1 MTARH
6 ALVLL
11 PAFSL
16 ALLAACG
23 GGGIS
28 VTSSNLE
35 REVALLRQE
44 VADLKDRGGS
54 GGGGGA
60 ASSDLRLQVDN
71 LRANV
76 QRLNENVETA
86 SLGGMSISQQL
97 NYMSA
102 RLDRLE
108 KRAGLPVLSRDVVGP
123 DPSLSSVPVVT
134 APPAVPPPGPPAALP
149 PAAGP
154 PVALPPAAGP
164 PDPLPQAG
172 AVLPGP
178 PPVSGGEGA
187 PPAAA
192 APPPAQAS
200 LYDQGKSLF
209 DQKDYAAALTCFR
222 DYLAAEPGGSQAA
235 AAQYYIGESLYFQNQ
250 FEDAILEYQ
259 VLVSG
264 YPKNNLVSAALLK
277 QGLSFQAVGDNSSAR
292 ILYQKV
298 VREYPKSYS
307 AGVARE
313 RLKTI

>member
-1 MTARH
+1 MRNS
-6 ALVLL
+6 LL
-11 PAFSL
+11 LLAVPFSL
-16 ALLAACG
+16 ALMTACA

-44 VADLKDRGGS
+44 VADLKDRGG
-54 GGGGGA
+54 GGGGGSPA
-60 ASSDLRLQVDN
+60 DLRLQVDN

-76 QRLNENVETA
+76 QRLTENIETA

-97 NYMSA
+97 QYTSA

-108 KRAGLPVLSRDVVGP
+108 KRANLQPLSRDVVGP
-123 DPSLSSVPVVT
+123 DPAMSGVPVV
-134 APPAVPPPGPPAALP
+134 AGPPPAAQPPAVPAVPP
-149 PAAGP
+149 AGP
-154 PVALPPAAGP
+154 PVGPEVAPPVPGTV
-164 PDPLPQAG
+164 QT
-172 AVLPGP
+172 GP
-178 PPVSGGEGA
+178 PPVMPGASAEYPVEGGA

-192 APPPAQAS
+192 SPPPPQAS
-200 LYDQGKSLF
+200 LYDQGKALF
-209 DQKDYAAALTCFR
+209 DQKDYPRAMQLFK
-222 DYLAAEPGGSQAA
+222 DYLGAEPGGSQAP
-235 AAQYYIGESLYFQNQ
+235 AAQYYIGECLYFQNQ
-250 FEDAILEYQ
+250 YEDAILEYQ

-264 YPKNNLVSAALLK
+264 HPKNNLVSAALLK
-277 QGLSFQAVGDNSSAR
+277 QGLSFQATGDVNSAR